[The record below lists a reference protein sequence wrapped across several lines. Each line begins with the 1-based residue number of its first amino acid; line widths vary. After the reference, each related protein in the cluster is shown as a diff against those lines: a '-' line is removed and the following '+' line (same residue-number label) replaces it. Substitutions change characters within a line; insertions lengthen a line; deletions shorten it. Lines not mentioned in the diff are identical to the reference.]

1 MVFPS
6 QWQARRA
13 RLLGSV
19 ALLLSLL
26 ATAPGCT
33 RDASS
38 SSGQDAKV
46 NVVATVGF
54 LGDVAREIGGD
65 RVEVDSLMGPGV
77 DPHLYKP
84 TEQDIQ
90 RLTGADLILFVG
102 LNLEGKMSDLFV
114 KLARRG
120 RHAFAVT
127 EDLDTARL
135 REPPELAGHYDPH
148 IWFDVSLWQ
157 EAVRGTTRALT
168 EVDPAGKDHYE
179 ARASAYLQRLEALH
193 VSVKERIAQIPK
205 ERRVLVTSHDA
216 FGYFGRAYDID
227 VIGLQGISTVN
238 EAGLGDVKRIK

>member
-1 MVFPS
+1 
-6 QWQARRA
+6 
-13 RLLGSV
+13 
-19 ALLLSLL
+19 
-26 ATAPGCT
+26 
-33 RDASS
+33 
-38 SSGQDAKV
+38 
-46 NVVATVGF
+46 
-54 LGDVAREIGGD
+54 
-65 RVEVDSLMGPGV
+65 
-77 DPHLYKP
+77 
-84 TEQDIQ
+84 
-90 RLTGADLILFVG
+90 GADLILFVG

-238 EAGLGDVKRIK
+238 EAGLGDVKRIKDVIKRRGVKAVFVETSVSQKGMTAVIEGLAADGYPIKIGGKLYSDAMGAAGSPGGTYLGMIEENVKAIVGALK